1 MRFGAARGMDR
12 ERPLINM
19 VSMIDATFLLLSF
32 FLVTSGAAMLEGR
45 LTGALG
51 TATGAKGDL
60 QAVVVEVMGTPG
72 AAWFRVAG
80 RRIDGVEALKATLQP
95 LPKESGVAV
104 RVHDGPSVS
113 DAAAVLQAARDVGFQ
128 RVSYAPAS

>member
-1 MRFGAARGMDR
+1 MDR

-51 TATGAKGDL
+51 TATGAKGD
-60 QAVVVEVMGTPG
+60 QQRQEVFVCRMVAGGMGGGVEGNQRRLIPCGHARLHPVGKGRRPVGNAG
-72 AAWFRVAG
+72 AAKP
-80 RRIDGVEALKATLQP
+80 RIA
-95 LPKESGVAV
+95 
-104 RVHDGPSVS
+104 
-113 DAAAVLQAARDVGFQ
+113 Q
-128 RVSYAPAS
+128 RMGNTA